1 MKEMG
6 QDLTF
11 SDRNEMRPA
20 LDLNCINQHALC
32 ISDALKWRK
41 ILSVNGQP
49 RVSFQFLM
57 WLH

>member
-20 LDLNCINQHALC
+20 LDLNCINQQALC
-32 ISDALKWRK
+32 ISDALKWRN
-41 ILSVNGQP
+41 IFIS
-49 RVSFQFLM
+49 
-57 WLH
+57 